1 MNLKGRGRK
10 MNQIIECVPNVS
22 EGRDQE
28 KISELIK
35 EVVST
40 EGVKLL
46 DYSSDKDHNRTV
58 ITFVGDKEGVKEA
71 AFKLIKKASEIIDMR
86 YHKGEHP
93 RIGAVDVVPFVPV
106 KNVTM
111 EECVQI
117 ARELGERV
125 GKELNIPV
133 YLYEEAATTPERKNL
148 ENIRRGEYEG
158 FFEKIKQPEWKPDFG
173 PSEMNP
179 KSGAIVIGARNFLI
193 AFNVNLGTNDIEIAN
208 KIAKA
213 VRFSSGGYRYVKA
226 MGVELRERGIV
237 QVSMNL
243 TDFNKT
249 PIYRVF
255 ETIKAEASR
264 YGVNVVGS
272 EIIGL
277 VPSKA
282 LLDVADYYL
291 RLENFSMD
299 MVLENRIYE

>member
-1 MNLKGRGRK
+1 
-10 MNQIIECVPNVS
+10 MNQIIECVPNFS
-22 EGRDQE
+22 EGKDQE
-28 KISELIK
+28 KIAQLVK

-58 ITFVGDKEGVKEA
+58 ITFCGDAKGVKEA

-93 RIGAVDVVPFVPV
+93 RIGATDVVPFIPV

-117 ARELGERV
+117 AREVGERV

-148 ENIRRGEYEG
+148 ENIRRGEYEN

-173 PSEMNP
+173 PQEMNP
-179 KSGAIVIGARNFLI
+179 KSGATAIGARNFLI
-193 AFNVNLGTNDIEIAN
+193 AYNVNLATDNIEIAN

-213 VRFSSGGYRYVKA
+213 IRFSSGGYRYVKA
-226 MGVELRERGIV
+226 IGVNLKERGIV

-255 ETIKAEASR
+255 ETIKAEAER
-264 YGVNVVGS
+264 YGVNVIGS

-277 VPSKA
+277 VPAKA
-282 LLDVADYYL
+282 LFDVADYYL
-291 RLENFSMD
+291 RIENFSEN
-299 MVLENRIYE
+299 MVLENKIYE

>member
-1 MNLKGRGRK
+1 MD
-10 MNQIIECVPNVS
+10 QIIECVPNFS

-28 KISELIK
+28 KIAQLVK

-58 ITFVGDKEGVKEA
+58 ITFCGDAKGVKEA

-93 RIGAVDVVPFVPV
+93 RIGATDVVPFIPV
-106 KNVTM
+106 KNATM
-111 EECVQI
+111 EECIQI
-117 ARELGERV
+117 AREVGERV
-125 GKELNIPV
+125 GRELNIPV

-173 PSEMNP
+173 PQEMNP
-179 KSGAIVIGARNFLI
+179 KSGATVIGARNFLI
-193 AFNVNLGTNDIEIAN
+193 AYNVNLATDNIDIAN

-213 VRFSSGGYRYVKA
+213 IRFSNGGYRYVKA
-226 MGVELRERGIV
+226 MGVELKERGIV

-255 ETIKAEASR
+255 ETIKAEALR
-264 YGVNVVGS
+264 YGVNVIGS

-277 VPSKA
+277 VPAKA
-282 LLDVADYYL
+282 LFDVADYYL
-291 RLENFSMD
+291 RIENFSEN

>member
-1 MNLKGRGRK
+1 MD
-10 MNQIIECVPNVS
+10 QIIECVPNFS
-22 EGRDQE
+22 EGRDRE
-28 KISELIK
+28 KIAQLVK

-58 ITFVGDKEGVKEA
+58 ITFCGDAKGVKEA

-93 RIGAVDVVPFVPV
+93 RIGATDVVPFIPV
-106 KNVTM
+106 KNATM
-111 EECVQI
+111 EECIQI
-117 ARELGERV
+117 AREVGERV
-125 GKELNIPV
+125 GRELNIPV

-173 PSEMNP
+173 PQEMNP
-179 KSGAIVIGARNFLI
+179 KSGATVIGARNFLI
-193 AFNVNLGTNDIEIAN
+193 AYNVNLATDNIDIAN

-213 VRFSSGGYRYVKA
+213 IRFSNGGYRYVKA
-226 MGVELRERGIV
+226 MGVELKERGIV

-264 YGVNVVGS
+264 YGVNVIGS

-277 VPSKA
+277 VPAKA
-282 LLDVADYYL
+282 LFDVADYYL
-291 RLENFSMD
+291 RIENFSEN

>member
-1 MNLKGRGRK
+1 MK
-10 MNQIIECVPNVS
+10 QIIECVPNVS

-106 KNVTM
+106 KNATM

>member
-1 MNLKGRGRK
+1 MD
-10 MNQIIECVPNVS
+10 QIIECVPNFS

-28 KISELIK
+28 KIAQLVK

-58 ITFVGDKEGVKEA
+58 ITFCGDAKGVKEA

-93 RIGAVDVVPFVPV
+93 RIGATDVVPFIPV
-106 KNVTM
+106 KNATM
-111 EECVQI
+111 EECIQI
-117 ARELGERV
+117 AREVGERV
-125 GKELNIPV
+125 GRELNIPV

-173 PSEMNP
+173 PQEMNP
-179 KSGAIVIGARNFLI
+179 KSGATVIGARNFLI
-193 AFNVNLGTNDIEIAN
+193 AYNVNLATDNIDIAN

-213 VRFSSGGYRYVKA
+213 IRFSNGGYRYVKA
-226 MGVELRERGIV
+226 MGVELEERGIV

-264 YGVNVVGS
+264 YGVNVIGS

-277 VPSKA
+277 VPAKA
-282 LLDVADYYL
+282 LFDVADYYL
-291 RLENFSMD
+291 RIENFSEN

>member
-1 MNLKGRGRK
+1 MD
-10 MNQIIECVPNVS
+10 QIIECVPNFS
-22 EGRDQE
+22 EGRNQE
-28 KISELIK
+28 KIAQLVK

-58 ITFVGDKEGVKEA
+58 ITFCGDAKGVKEV

-93 RIGAVDVVPFVPV
+93 RIGATDVVPFIPV
-106 KNVTM
+106 KNATM
-111 EECVQI
+111 EECIQI
-117 ARELGERV
+117 AREVGEKV
-125 GKELNIPV
+125 GSELSIPV

-173 PSEMNP
+173 PQEMNP
-179 KSGAIVIGARNFLI
+179 KSGATVIGARNFLI
-193 AFNVNLGTNDIEIAN
+193 AYNVNLATDNINIAN

-213 VRFSSGGYRYVKA
+213 IRFSNGGYRYVKA
-226 MGVELRERGIV
+226 MGVELKERGIV

-264 YGVNVVGS
+264 YGVNVIGS

-277 VPSKA
+277 VPAKA
-282 LLDVADYYL
+282 LFDVADYYL
-291 RLENFSMD
+291 RIENFSEN

>member
-1 MNLKGRGRK
+1 MK
-10 MNQIIECVPNVS
+10 QIIECVPNVS

-179 KSGAIVIGARNFLI
+179 KSGATVIGARNFLI

-226 MGVELRERGIV
+226 MGVELKERGIV

>member
-1 MNLKGRGRK
+1 
-10 MNQIIECVPNVS
+10 MNQIIECVPNFS
-22 EGRDQE
+22 EGKDQE
-28 KISELIK
+28 KIAQLVK

-58 ITFVGDKEGVKEA
+58 ITFCGDAKGVKEA
-71 AFKLIKKASEIIDMR
+71 AFKLIKRASEIIDMR

-93 RIGAVDVVPFVPV
+93 RIGATDVVPFIPV

-117 ARELGERV
+117 AREVGERV

-148 ENIRRGEYEG
+148 ENIRRGEYEN
-158 FFEKIKQPEWKPDFG
+158 FFETIKQPEWKPDFG
-173 PSEMNP
+173 PQEMNP
-179 KSGAIVIGARNFLI
+179 KSGATVIGARNFLI
-193 AFNVNLGTNDIEIAN
+193 AYNVNLATDNIEIAN

-213 VRFSSGGYRYVKA
+213 IRFSSGGYRYVKA
-226 MGVELRERGIV
+226 IGVNLKERGIV

-255 ETIKAEASR
+255 ETIKAEAER
-264 YGVNVVGS
+264 YGVNVIGS

-277 VPSKA
+277 VPAKA
-282 LLDVADYYL
+282 LFDVANYYL
-291 RLENFSMD
+291 RIENFSEN
-299 MVLENRIYE
+299 MVLENKIYE

>member
-1 MNLKGRGRK
+1 MD
-10 MNQIIECVPNVS
+10 QIIECVPNFS

-28 KISELIK
+28 KIAQLVK

-58 ITFVGDKEGVKEA
+58 ITFCGDAKGVKEA

-93 RIGAVDVVPFVPV
+93 RIGATDVVPFIPV
-106 KNVTM
+106 KNATM
-111 EECVQI
+111 EECIQI
-117 ARELGERV
+117 AREVGERV
-125 GKELNIPV
+125 GRELNIPV

-173 PSEMNP
+173 PQEMNP
-179 KSGAIVIGARNFLI
+179 KSGATVIGARNFLI
-193 AFNVNLGTNDIEIAN
+193 AYNVNLATDNIDIAN

-213 VRFSSGGYRYVKA
+213 IRFSNGGYRYVKA
-226 MGVELRERGIV
+226 MGVELKERGIV

-264 YGVNVVGS
+264 YGVNVIGS

-277 VPSKA
+277 VPAKA
-282 LLDVADYYL
+282 LFDVADYYL
-291 RLENFSMD
+291 RIENFSEN

>member
-1 MNLKGRGRK
+1 MD
-10 MNQIIECVPNVS
+10 QIIECVPNFS

-28 KISELIK
+28 KIAQLVK

-58 ITFVGDKEGVKEA
+58 ITFCGDAKGVKEA

-93 RIGAVDVVPFVPV
+93 RIGATDVVPFIPV
-106 KNVTM
+106 KNATM
-111 EECVQI
+111 EECIQI
-117 ARELGERV
+117 AREVGERV
-125 GKELNIPV
+125 GRELNIPV
-133 YLYEEAATTPERKNL
+133 YLYEEAATTLERKNL

-173 PSEMNP
+173 PQEMNP
-179 KSGAIVIGARNFLI
+179 KSGATVIGARNFLI
-193 AFNVNLGTNDIEIAN
+193 AYNVNLATDNIDIAN

-213 VRFSSGGYRYVKA
+213 IRFSSGGYRYVKA
-226 MGVELRERGIV
+226 MGVKLKERGIV

-255 ETIKAEASR
+255 ETIKAEALR
-264 YGVNVVGS
+264 YGVNVIGS

-277 VPSKA
+277 VPAKA
-282 LLDVADYYL
+282 LFDVADYYL
-291 RLENFSMD
+291 RIENFSEN

>member
-1 MNLKGRGRK
+1 
-10 MNQIIECVPNVS
+10 MNQIIECVPNFS
-22 EGRDQE
+22 EGKDQG
-28 KISELIK
+28 KIAQLVK

-58 ITFVGDKEGVKEA
+58 ITFCGDAKGVKEA
-71 AFKLIKKASEIIDMR
+71 AFKLIKRASEIIDMR

-93 RIGAVDVVPFVPV
+93 RIGATDVVPFIPV

-117 ARELGERV
+117 AREVGERV

-148 ENIRRGEYEG
+148 ENIRRGEYEN

-173 PSEMNP
+173 PQEMNP
-179 KSGAIVIGARNFLI
+179 KSGATAIGARNFLI
-193 AFNVNLGTNDIEIAN
+193 AYNVNLATDNIEIAN

-213 VRFSSGGYRYVKA
+213 IRFSSGGYRYVKA
-226 MGVELRERGIV
+226 IGVNLKERGIV

-255 ETIKAEASR
+255 ETIKAEAER
-264 YGVNVVGS
+264 YGVNVIGS

-277 VPSKA
+277 VPAKA
-282 LLDVADYYL
+282 LFDVADYYL
-291 RLENFSMD
+291 RIENFSEN
-299 MVLENRIYE
+299 MVLENKIYE

>member
-1 MNLKGRGRK
+1 
-10 MNQIIECVPNVS
+10 MNQIIECVPNFS
-22 EGRDQE
+22 EGKDQE
-28 KISELIK
+28 KIAQLVK

-58 ITFVGDKEGVKEA
+58 ITFCGDAKGVKEA
-71 AFKLIKKASEIIDMR
+71 AFKLIKRASEIIDMR

-93 RIGAVDVVPFVPV
+93 RIGATDVVPFIPV

-117 ARELGERV
+117 AREVGERV

-148 ENIRRGEYEG
+148 ENIRRGEYEN

-173 PSEMNP
+173 PQEMNP
-179 KSGAIVIGARNFLI
+179 KSGATVIGARNFLI
-193 AFNVNLGTNDIEIAN
+193 AYNVNLATDNIEIAN

-213 VRFSSGGYRYVKA
+213 IRFSSGGYRYVKA
-226 MGVELRERGIV
+226 IGVNLKERGIV

-255 ETIKAEASR
+255 ETIKAEAER
-264 YGVNVVGS
+264 YGVNVIGS

-277 VPSKA
+277 VPAKA
-282 LLDVADYYL
+282 LFDVANYYL
-291 RLENFSMD
+291 RIENFSEN
-299 MVLENRIYE
+299 MVLENKIYE

>member
-1 MNLKGRGRK
+1 MD
-10 MNQIIECVPNVS
+10 QIIECVPNFS

-28 KISELIK
+28 KISQLVK

-58 ITFVGDKEGVKEA
+58 ITFCGDAKGVKEA

-93 RIGAVDVVPFVPV
+93 RIGATDVVPFIPV
-106 KNVTM
+106 KNATM

-117 ARELGERV
+117 AREVGERV
-125 GKELNIPV
+125 GRELNIPV
-133 YLYEEAATTPERKNL
+133 YLYEEAATTLERKNL

-173 PSEMNP
+173 PQEMNP
-179 KSGAIVIGARNFLI
+179 KSGATVIGARNFLI
-193 AFNVNLGTNDIEIAN
+193 AYNVNLATDNIDIAN

-213 VRFSSGGYRYVKA
+213 IRFSSGGYRYVKA
-226 MGVELRERGIV
+226 MGVELKERGIV

-255 ETIKAEASR
+255 ETIKAEALR
-264 YGVNVVGS
+264 YGVNVIGS

-277 VPSKA
+277 VPAKA
-282 LLDVADYYL
+282 LFDVADYYL
-291 RLENFSMD
+291 RIENFSEN

>member
-1 MNLKGRGRK
+1 

-179 KSGAIVIGARNFLI
+179 KSGATVIGARNFLI

-226 MGVELRERGIV
+226 MGVELKERGIV

-299 MVLENRIYE
+299 MVLENKIYE

>member
-1 MNLKGRGRK
+1 MD
-10 MNQIIECVPNVS
+10 QIIECVPNFS

-28 KISELIK
+28 KIAQLVK

-58 ITFVGDKEGVKEA
+58 ITFCGDAKGVKEA

-93 RIGAVDVVPFVPV
+93 RIGATDVVPFIPV
-106 KNVTM
+106 KNATM
-111 EECVQI
+111 EECIQI
-117 ARELGERV
+117 AREVGERV
-125 GKELNIPV
+125 GRELNIPV

-173 PSEMNP
+173 PQEMNP
-179 KSGAIVIGARNFLI
+179 KSGATVIGARNFLI
-193 AFNVNLGTNDIEIAN
+193 AYNVNLATDNIDIAN

-213 VRFSSGGYRYVKA
+213 IRFSNGGYRYVKA
-226 MGVELRERGIV
+226 MGVELKERGIV

-255 ETIKAEASR
+255 ETIKAEALR
-264 YGVNVVGS
+264 YGVNVIGS

-277 VPSKA
+277 VPAKA
-282 LLDVADYYL
+282 LFDVADYYL
-291 RLENFSMD
+291 RIENFSEN
-299 MVLENRIYE
+299 MVLENRVYE

>member
-1 MNLKGRGRK
+1 MD
-10 MNQIIECVPNVS
+10 QIIECVPNFS

-28 KISELIK
+28 KIAQLVK

-58 ITFVGDKEGVKEA
+58 ITFCGDAKGVKEA

-93 RIGAVDVVPFVPV
+93 RIGATDVVPFIPV
-106 KNVTM
+106 KNATM
-111 EECVQI
+111 EECIQI
-117 ARELGERV
+117 AREVGERV
-125 GKELNIPV
+125 GRELNIPV

-173 PSEMNP
+173 PQEMNP
-179 KSGAIVIGARNFLI
+179 KSGATVIGARNFLI
-193 AFNVNLGTNDIEIAN
+193 AYNVNLATDNIDIAN

-213 VRFSSGGYRYVKA
+213 IRFSSGGYRYVKA
-226 MGVELRERGIV
+226 MGVELKERGIV

-255 ETIKAEASR
+255 EAIKAEASR
-264 YGVNVVGS
+264 YGLNVIGS

-277 VPSKA
+277 VPAKA
-282 LLDVADYYL
+282 LFDVADYYL
-291 RLENFSMD
+291 RIENFS
-299 MVLENRIYE
+299 ENMAIARYVEVTWKI

>member
-179 KSGAIVIGARNFLI
+179 KSGATVIGARNFLI

-226 MGVELRERGIV
+226 MGVELKERGIV

>member
-1 MNLKGRGRK
+1 MD
-10 MNQIIECVPNVS
+10 QIIECVPNFS
-22 EGRDQE
+22 EGRDRE
-28 KISELIK
+28 KIAQLVK

-58 ITFVGDKEGVKEA
+58 ITFCGDAKGVKEA

-93 RIGAVDVVPFVPV
+93 RIGATDVVPFIPV
-106 KNVTM
+106 KNATM
-111 EECVQI
+111 EECIQI
-117 ARELGERV
+117 AREVGERV
-125 GKELNIPV
+125 GRELNIPV

-173 PSEMNP
+173 PQEMNP
-179 KSGAIVIGARNFLI
+179 KSGATVIGARNFLI
-193 AFNVNLGTNDIEIAN
+193 AYNVNLATDNIDIAN

-213 VRFSSGGYRYVKA
+213 IRFSNGGYRYVKA
-226 MGVELRERGIV
+226 MGVELKERGIV

-264 YGVNVVGS
+264 YGVNVIGS

-277 VPSKA
+277 VPAKA
-282 LLDVADYYL
+282 LFDVADYYL
-291 RLENFSMD
+291 KIENFSEN

>member
-179 KSGAIVIGARNFLI
+179 KSGATVIGARNFLI

-226 MGVELRERGIV
+226 MGVELKERGIV

-299 MVLENRIYE
+299 MVLENKIYE

>member
-1 MNLKGRGRK
+1 

>member
-1 MNLKGRGRK
+1 
-10 MNQIIECVPNVS
+10 MNQIIECVPNFS
-22 EGRDQE
+22 EGKDQE
-28 KISELIK
+28 KIAQLVK

-58 ITFVGDKEGVKEA
+58 ITFCGDAKGVKEA
-71 AFKLIKKASEIIDMR
+71 AFKLIKRASEIIDMR

-93 RIGAVDVVPFVPV
+93 RIGATDVVPFIPV

-117 ARELGERV
+117 AREVGERV

-148 ENIRRGEYEG
+148 ENIRRGEYEN

-173 PSEMNP
+173 PQEMNP
-179 KSGAIVIGARNFLI
+179 KSGATAIGARNFLI
-193 AFNVNLGTNDIEIAN
+193 AYNVNLATDNIEIAN

-213 VRFSSGGYRYVKA
+213 IRFSSGGYRYVKA
-226 MGVELRERGIV
+226 IGVNLKERGIV

-255 ETIKAEASR
+255 ETIKAEAER
-264 YGVNVVGS
+264 YGVNVIGS

-277 VPSKA
+277 VPAKA
-282 LLDVADYYL
+282 LFDVADYYL
-291 RLENFSMD
+291 RIENFSEN
-299 MVLENRIYE
+299 MVLENKIYE

>member
-1 MNLKGRGRK
+1 MD
-10 MNQIIECVPNVS
+10 QIIECVPNFS

-28 KISELIK
+28 KIAQLVK

-58 ITFVGDKEGVKEA
+58 ITFCGDAKGVKEA

-93 RIGAVDVVPFVPV
+93 RIGATDVVPFIPV
-106 KNVTM
+106 KNATM
-111 EECVQI
+111 EECIQI
-117 ARELGERV
+117 AREVGERV
-125 GKELNIPV
+125 GRELNIPV

-173 PSEMNP
+173 PQEMNP
-179 KSGAIVIGARNFLI
+179 KSGATVIGARNFLI
-193 AFNVNLGTNDIEIAN
+193 AYNVNLATDNIDIAN

-213 VRFSSGGYRYVKA
+213 IRFSNGGYRYVKA
-226 MGVELRERGIV
+226 MGVELKERGIV

-255 ETIKAEASR
+255 EAIKAEASR
-264 YGVNVVGS
+264 YGVNVIGS

-277 VPSKA
+277 VPAKA
-282 LLDVADYYL
+282 LFDVADYYL
-291 RLENFSMD
+291 RIENFSEN

>member
-1 MNLKGRGRK
+1 MD
-10 MNQIIECVPNVS
+10 QIIECVPNFS

-28 KISELIK
+28 KIAQLVK

-58 ITFVGDKEGVKEA
+58 ITFCGDAKGVKEA

-93 RIGAVDVVPFVPV
+93 RIGATDVVPFIPV
-106 KNVTM
+106 KNATM

-117 ARELGERV
+117 AREVGERV
-125 GKELNIPV
+125 GRELNIPV
-133 YLYEEAATTPERKNL
+133 YLYEEAATTLERKNL

-173 PSEMNP
+173 PQEMNP
-179 KSGAIVIGARNFLI
+179 KSGATVIGARNFLI
-193 AFNVNLGTNDIEIAN
+193 AYNVNIATDNIDIAN

-213 VRFSSGGYRYVKA
+213 IRFSSGGYRYVKA
-226 MGVELRERGIV
+226 MGVELKERGIV

-255 ETIKAEASR
+255 ETIKAEALR
-264 YGVNVVGS
+264 YGVNVIGS

-277 VPSKA
+277 VPAKA
-282 LLDVADYYL
+282 LFDVADYYL
-291 RLENFSMD
+291 RIENFSEN

>member
-1 MNLKGRGRK
+1 MD
-10 MNQIIECVPNVS
+10 QIIECVPNFS

-28 KISELIK
+28 KIAQLVK

-58 ITFVGDKEGVKEA
+58 ITFCGDAKGVKEA

-93 RIGAVDVVPFVPV
+93 RIGATDVVPFIPV
-106 KNVTM
+106 KNATM
-111 EECVQI
+111 EECIQI
-117 ARELGERV
+117 AREVGEKV
-125 GKELNIPV
+125 GRELSIPV

-173 PSEMNP
+173 PQEMNP
-179 KSGAIVIGARNFLI
+179 KSGATVIGARNFLI
-193 AFNVNLGTNDIEIAN
+193 AYNVNLATDNINIAN

-213 VRFSSGGYRYVKA
+213 IRFSNGGYRYVKA
-226 MGVELRERGIV
+226 MGVELKERGIV

-264 YGVNVVGS
+264 YGVNVIGS

-277 VPSKA
+277 VPAKA
-282 LLDVADYYL
+282 LFDVADYYL
-291 RLENFSMD
+291 RIENFSEN

>member
-1 MNLKGRGRK
+1 MK
-10 MNQIIECVPNVS
+10 QIIECVPNVS

-106 KNVTM
+106 KNATM

-179 KSGAIVIGARNFLI
+179 KSGATVIGARNFLI

-226 MGVELRERGIV
+226 MGVELKERGIV

>member
-1 MNLKGRGRK
+1 

-93 RIGAVDVVPFVPV
+93 RIGAVDVVPFIPV

-111 EECVQI
+111 EECVQV

-125 GKELNIPV
+125 GNELNIPV

-179 KSGAIVIGARNFLI
+179 KSGATVIGARNFLI

-213 VRFSSGGYRYVKA
+213 IRFSSGGYRYVKA
-226 MGVELRERGIV
+226 MGVELKERGIV

-299 MVLENRIYE
+299 IILENRIYE

>member
-1 MNLKGRGRK
+1 MD
-10 MNQIIECVPNVS
+10 QIIECVPNFS

-28 KISELIK
+28 KIAQLVK

-58 ITFVGDKEGVKEA
+58 ITFCGDAKGVKEA
-71 AFKLIKKASEIIDMR
+71 AFKFIKKASEIIDMR

-93 RIGAVDVVPFVPV
+93 RIGATDVVPFIPV
-106 KNVTM
+106 KNATM
-111 EECVQI
+111 EECIQI
-117 ARELGERV
+117 AREVGEKV
-125 GKELNIPV
+125 GRELSIPV

-173 PSEMNP
+173 PQEMNP
-179 KSGAIVIGARNFLI
+179 KSGATVIGARNFLI
-193 AFNVNLGTNDIEIAN
+193 AYNVNLATDNIDIAN

-213 VRFSSGGYRYVKA
+213 IRFSNGGYRYVKA
-226 MGVELRERGIV
+226 MGVELKERGIV

-264 YGVNVVGS
+264 YGVNVIGS

-277 VPSKA
+277 VPAKA
-282 LLDVADYYL
+282 LFDVADYYL
-291 RLENFSMD
+291 RIENFSEN

>member
-1 MNLKGRGRK
+1 
-10 MNQIIECVPNVS
+10 MNQIIECVPNFS
-22 EGRDQE
+22 EGKDQE
-28 KISELIK
+28 KIAQLVK

-58 ITFVGDKEGVKEA
+58 ITFCGDAKGVKEA
-71 AFKLIKKASEIIDMR
+71 AFKLIKRASEIIDMR

-93 RIGAVDVVPFVPV
+93 RIGATDVVPFIPV

-117 ARELGERV
+117 AREVGERV

-148 ENIRRGEYEG
+148 ENIRRGEYEN

-173 PSEMNP
+173 PQEMNP
-179 KSGAIVIGARNFLI
+179 KSGATVIGARNFLI
-193 AFNVNLGTNDIEIAN
+193 AYNVNLATDNIEIAN

-213 VRFSSGGYRYVKA
+213 IRFSSGGYRYVKA
-226 MGVELRERGIV
+226 IGVNLKERGIV

-255 ETIKAEASR
+255 ETIKAEAER
-264 YGVNVVGS
+264 YGVNVIGS

-277 VPSKA
+277 VPAKA
-282 LLDVADYYL
+282 LFDVADYYL
-291 RLENFSMD
+291 RIENFSEN
-299 MVLENRIYE
+299 MVLENKIYE

>member
-1 MNLKGRGRK
+1 
-10 MNQIIECVPNVS
+10 MNQIIECVPNFS
-22 EGRDQE
+22 EGKDQE
-28 KISELIK
+28 KIAQLVK

-58 ITFVGDKEGVKEA
+58 ITFCGDAKGVKEA
-71 AFKLIKKASEIIDMR
+71 AFKLIKRASEIIDMR

-93 RIGAVDVVPFVPV
+93 RIGATDVVPFIPV

-117 ARELGERV
+117 AREVGERV

-148 ENIRRGEYEG
+148 ENIRRGEYEN

-173 PSEMNP
+173 PQEMNP
-179 KSGAIVIGARNFLI
+179 KSGATAIGARNFLI
-193 AFNVNLGTNDIEIAN
+193 AYNVNLATDNIEIAN

-213 VRFSSGGYRYVKA
+213 IRFSSGGYRYVKA
-226 MGVELRERGIV
+226 IGVNLKERGIV

-264 YGVNVVGS
+264 YGVNVIGS

-277 VPSKA
+277 VPAKA
-282 LLDVADYYL
+282 LFDVADYYL
-291 RLENFSMD
+291 RIENFSEN

>member
-1 MNLKGRGRK
+1 MD
-10 MNQIIECVPNVS
+10 QIIECVPNFS

-28 KISELIK
+28 KIAQLVK

-58 ITFVGDKEGVKEA
+58 ITFCGDAKGVKEA

-93 RIGAVDVVPFVPV
+93 RIGATDVVPFIPV
-106 KNVTM
+106 KNATM
-111 EECVQI
+111 EECIQI
-117 ARELGERV
+117 AREVGERV
-125 GKELNIPV
+125 GRELNIPV

-173 PSEMNP
+173 PQEMNP
-179 KSGAIVIGARNFLI
+179 KSGATVIGARNFLI
-193 AFNVNLGTNDIEIAN
+193 AYNVNLATDNIDIAN

-213 VRFSSGGYRYVKA
+213 IRFSSGGYRYVKA
-226 MGVELRERGIV
+226 MGVELKERGIV

-255 ETIKAEASR
+255 EAIKAEASR
-264 YGVNVVGS
+264 YGVNVIGS

-277 VPSKA
+277 VPAKA
-282 LLDVADYYL
+282 LFDVADYYL
-291 RLENFSMD
+291 RIENFSEN

>member
-1 MNLKGRGRK
+1 MD
-10 MNQIIECVPNVS
+10 QIIECVPNFS

-28 KISELIK
+28 KIAQLVK

-58 ITFVGDKEGVKEA
+58 ITFCGDAKGVKEA

-93 RIGAVDVVPFVPV
+93 RIGATDVVPFIPV
-106 KNVTM
+106 KNATM
-111 EECVQI
+111 EECIQI
-117 ARELGERV
+117 AREVGEKV
-125 GKELNIPV
+125 GRELSIPV

-173 PSEMNP
+173 PQEMNP
-179 KSGAIVIGARNFLI
+179 KSGATVIGARNFLI
-193 AFNVNLGTNDIEIAN
+193 AYNVNLATDNIDIAN

-213 VRFSSGGYRYVKA
+213 IRFSNGGYRYVKA
-226 MGVELRERGIV
+226 MGVELKERGIV

-264 YGVNVVGS
+264 YGVNVIGS

-277 VPSKA
+277 VPAKA
-282 LLDVADYYL
+282 LFDVADYYL
-291 RLENFSMD
+291 RIENFSEN